1 MNPAGSH
8 NVPEPQYLPK
18 NIGRRVLEGWLSEKE
33 YEDLSLDPGTHIEK
47 LGMVA
52 VIPL

>member
-1 MNPAGSH
+1 MSLNLNIFLRILAGGSWRDGS
-8 NVPEPQYLPK
+8 VRED
-18 NIGRRVLEGWLSEKE
+18 
-33 YEDLSLDPGTHIEK
+33 EDLSLDPGTHIEK